1 MCQVTDFYEYK
12 YSRNNYYINIF
23 IDKECALGVKLFLM
37 KRVKNKKISKD
48 YKYAY
53 TALKNQI
60 DKNINKRTY
69 VKLR

>member
-37 KRVKNKKISKD
+37 KRVKNKKISNFML
-48 YKYAY
+48 
-53 TALKNQI
+53 TLLKNSNI
-60 DKNINKRTY
+60 MILAMEIKNC
-69 VKLR
+69 